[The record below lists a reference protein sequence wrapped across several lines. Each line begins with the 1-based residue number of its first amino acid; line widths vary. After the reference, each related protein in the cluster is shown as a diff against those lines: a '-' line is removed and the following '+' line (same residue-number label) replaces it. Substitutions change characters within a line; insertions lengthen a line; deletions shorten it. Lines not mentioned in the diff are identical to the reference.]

1 MSGHGAKLP
10 RKMEE
15 AIAALLTQ
23 RNIDE
28 AAKSIGVA
36 TKTLLR
42 WMKDPQFDAAYR
54 KARRLAFGQS
64 VARLQQAS
72 GAAVSTLLKIMVD
85 PAAPHSTR
93 VPAAASVLDHSSKS
107 IEIEDIEARL
117 TDLERAADAPKQA
130 RRETETREIEPPAA
144 HRRTRRAMHRR
155 QRPVARFPGMAVVL
169 AGAGPPLRNGPAART
184 AHA

>member
-23 RNIDE
+23 RNVEE
-28 AAKSIGVA
+28 AAKSVGIS

-42 WMKDPQFDAAYR
+42 WMKDLEFDAAYR

-85 PAAPHSTR
+85 PVAPHSTR
-93 VPAAASVLDHSSKS
+93 VRAADSVLDHSAKS
-107 IEIEDIEARL
+107 IELEDIEARVAE
-117 TDLERAADAPKQA
+117 LERNMDASKQA
-130 RRETETREIEPPAA
+130 R
-144 HRRTRRAMHRR
+144 
-155 QRPVARFPGMAVVL
+155 
-169 AGAGPPLRNGPAART
+169 
-184 AHA
+184 